1 MSLPMVILLCLICSL
16 FSFKVTNG
24 RRSLTDITA
33 MGKTYRRHNK
43 IQAAGALEIVVTDSG
58 NTALKVD
65 VLGCK
70 DYPAIHISR
79 RQAKNFKN
87 ALVACED
94 GTLNVSVCQYKVN
107 GKKYYTLYEDTKQ
120 KKAPIELMIQNEERI
135 KANCRTARSVAI
147 VLYAFA
153 ILLHVVS
160 WIASLVLIIVATGI
174 VYLNIPFL
182 PDSKWDDECEF
193 IKRPKAA
200 PKDGKEQTDIIP
212 SAASLVLQ
220 DIMGKYGLPGDDKEN
235 EPEKES
241 EPKEPAKAEVPASD
255 EKPVS
260 AQQPEAV
267 SSSEKNV
274 ISETDRVPADYD
286 SPLLDV
292 DIEDTERAKLEPEI
306 AVASIGSE
314 QKQQDEALEVDLED
328 EQEAGISLDLS
339 SDTDDDADSQDA
351 MSLEDELAAMEAT
364 LSVSHDDGVF
374 NPTDDELDEDE
385 DNSLDLDS
393 MLDVPDPVA
402 SKPPEE
408 LNSPKPPKE
417 AAPVI
422 TESPADTNIP
432 DQKEPEDT
440 QPVKGKRSSH
450 KKQNTDDTP
459 VTRTNAFQPN
469 AKPHSNEESKG
480 QTERQMEPKEE
491 SSSHKE
497 QPKPTRTEHKKSP
510 KTDAQTESLFGRSF
524 QNRTKSSAGGSKKRS
539 SQKKKPAVQSDGE
552 QMRFD
557 ESNTDVIKCKV

>member
-43 IQAAGALEIVVTDSG
+43 VQAAGALEIVVTDSG

-79 RQAKNFKN
+79 RQAKNFKT
-87 ALVACED
+87 ALAACGD
-94 GTLNVSVCQYKVN
+94 GSLNVSVCQYKVN
-107 GKKYYTLYEDTKQ
+107 GKKYYTLYEDAKQ
-120 KKAPIELMIQNEERI
+120 KKAPIELMIQNEEKI

-160 WIASLVLIIVATGI
+160 WIASLVLIILATGI

-220 DIMGKYGLPGDDKEN
+220 DIMGKYGLPGDEVKASEPEN
-235 EPEKES
+235 EPS
-241 EPKEPAKAEVPASD
+241 QREPAKPQDAVPK
-255 EKPVS
+255 ELPVQHEQCES
-260 AQQPEAV
+260 V
-267 SSSEKNV
+267 SNSEKNA
-274 ISETDRVPADYD
+274 ILEIKAIQADRED
-286 SPLLDV
+286 SLLDV
-292 DIEDTERAKLEPEI
+292 SIDDIEPEPEM
-306 AVASIGSE
+306 ATVSIKPILDVQE
-314 QKQQDEALEVDLED
+314 DALEVDLAD
-328 EQEAGISLDLS
+328 ESNTEISLDLS
-339 SDTDDDADSQDA
+339 SDSDGSANFQDA

-364 LSVSHDDGVF
+364 LSASHDDGVF
-374 NPTDDELDEDE
+374 NPTDDELGEDE
-385 DNSLDLDS
+385 DDSLDLDS
-393 MLDVPDPVA
+393 MLDVPGSPVDEAPDEPDVTEATKATTPVA
-402 SKPPEE
+402 
-408 LNSPKPPKE
+408 
-417 AAPVI
+417 
-422 TESPADTNIP
+422 TEPPADIALP
-432 DQKEPEDT
+432 EQKDDSEQLPT
-440 QPVKGKRSSH
+440 KGKRSSH
-450 KKQNTDDTP
+450 KKQKKDDDTP

-469 AKPHSNEESKG
+469 AKTQADEEDSSLVEKSIPF
-480 QTERQMEPKEE
+480 QTEAETRKER
-491 SSSHKE
+491 
-497 QPKPTRTEHKKSP
+497 PKPTRTEHKKSS
-510 KTDAQTESLFGRSF
+510 KTDAQTESLFGRDF
-524 QNRTKSSAGGSKKRS
+524 QNRTKSGSGGSKKRS
-539 SQKKKPAVQSDGE
+539 SSKKAQTIQSDGE